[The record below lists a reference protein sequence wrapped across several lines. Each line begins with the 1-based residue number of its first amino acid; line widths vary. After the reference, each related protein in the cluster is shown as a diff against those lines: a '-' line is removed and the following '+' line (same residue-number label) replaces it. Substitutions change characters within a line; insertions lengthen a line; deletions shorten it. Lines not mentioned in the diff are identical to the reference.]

1 MDATMQV
8 FKISNT
14 LVCPHPLGLRA
25 WQRATDGALRILL
38 RITRSWRNWKQGRE
52 KLEKTSRCL
61 RTVRTQDLRETTHP
75 PPPGILTPGILFILF
90 ILIIITQVVFLL
102 HGTLERA
109 HLPGDSRPK

>member
-38 RITRSWRNWKQGRE
+38 RITRSWRNRKQGRE

-61 RTVRTQDLRETTHP
+61 LGPSVHKISEKQLTH
-75 PPPGILTPGILFILF
+75 
-90 ILIIITQVVFLL
+90 
-102 HGTLERA
+102 H
-109 HLPGDSRPK
+109 HLAS